1 MGIILRQ
8 MKLTFFGGAKSVT
21 GSNYLLENEEGRI
34 LIDCGI
40 QQGSRYCERQNF
52 KPFGYDPA
60 SVDALF
66 VTHAHIDHIGRIPK
80 LYKDGFRG
88 KIFSTPPTRDF
99 ARHLLL
105 DSEHILAR
113 DAEDMKLEPMYAEE
127 DVENVMPLWETVK
140 YHEPMELKG
149 FSLEFFDAGH
159 VLGSSFI
166 VITGKDGKK
175 VVFSG
180 DLGNSPA
187 PMINSLEKVGDAD
200 YALMESTY
208 GNRIHEDV
216 KERKGILEDVIE
228 ETVKAGGVLMIPSFA
243 LERTQELLYELN
255 ELVENGRIPKVPV
268 FMDSPLA
275 IRLTEVYKKYSRD
288 PMYFDKEAMD
298 RIRAGDAIFDFPGL
312 ELTRTTDESRA
323 IAKVPPPKV
332 IIAGAGMSQGGRI
345 IHHEKMYLRDS
356 KNTLFFVG
364 YQAEGSMGRRLLDGA
379 KDVKILGEKVPVRAK
394 LRALGGYSAHADQP
408 ALLDWVRPM
417 SHNLKKL
424 FLVQGEENQMEPLKH
439 KVIDELAVPT
449 EIPTMGEEVIL

>member
-1 MGIILRQ
+1 MQ

-21 GSNYLLENEEGRI
+21 GSNYLLENGEGRI
-34 LIDCGI
+34 LIDCGL

-52 KPFGYDPA
+52 NPFGYDPA

-88 KIFSTPPTRDF
+88 KIFSTPPTKEF
-99 ARHLLL
+99 AKHLLL

-113 DAEDMKLEPMYAEE
+113 DAEDMGLQQMYTEE

-140 YHEPMELKG
+140 YHESIEFKG
-149 FSLEFFDAGH
+149 FKLEFFDAGH

-166 VITGKDGKK
+166 VITNKDGKK
-175 VVFSG
+175 IVFSG

-187 PMINSLEKVGDAD
+187 PMIKNLEKVEGVD

-208 GNRIHEDV
+208 GARIHEDV
-216 KERKGILEDVIE
+216 KERKGILEDVVE

-243 LERTQELLYELN
+243 LERTQELLYELD

-275 IRLTEVYKKYSRD
+275 IRLTEVYRKYSKD
-288 PMYFDKEAMD
+288 PMYFDNEAME
-298 RIRAGDAIFDFPGL
+298 RIKTGDAIFDFPGL
-312 ELTRTTDESRA
+312 EFTRTTEESRE
-323 IAKVPPPKV
+323 IAKVQAPKI

-345 IHHEKMYLRDS
+345 IHHEKIYLRDP

-364 YQAEGSMGRRLLDGA
+364 YQAKGSMGRRLLEGA
-379 KDVKILGEKVPVRAK
+379 KEVKILGEKVPVRAK
-394 LRALGGYSAHADQP
+394 LRAVGGYSAHADQP
-408 ALLDWVRPM
+408 ALIDWVRPM
-417 SHNLKKL
+417 SHSLKKL
-424 FLVQGEENQMEPLKH
+424 FLVQGEEDQMEPLKH
-439 KVIDELAVPT
+439 KIMDELAVNTDIPT
-449 EIPTMGEEVIL
+449 EGEEVVL